1 MCFCFVLI
9 CTNMSQ
15 TSEYEQAEQ
24 IWSGWS
30 KFGVGGANLV
40 WVEQIWSEWS
50 KFGVGGA
57 DVGRTV
63 WRVADNLEK
72 TLLCQLFFLWAK
84 LKKVYINN
92 IEP

>member
-1 MCFCFVLI
+1 
-9 CTNMSQ
+9 MSQ
-15 TSEYEQAEQ
+15 ASENERAEQ

-30 KFGVGGANLV
+30 KFGVGG
-40 WVEQIWSEWS
+40 EIWCGWS

-72 TLLCQLFFLWAK
+72 TLLCKFLFSWAK
-84 LKKVYINN
+84 FIKLDTYIWWFSCQ
-92 IEP
+92 I

>member
-1 MCFCFVLI
+1 
-9 CTNMSQ
+9 MSQ
-15 TSEYEQAEQ
+15 TSENERVEQ

-30 KFGVGGANLV
+30 KFGVGGANL
-40 WVEQIWSEWS
+40 EYGWS

-72 TLLCQLFFLWAK
+72 TLLCKFLFSWAK
-84 LKKVYINN
+84 FLKLDTYICWFSCE
-92 IEP
+92 I